1 MFDNDVAGREV
12 GHIIYMGMYSIC
24 VVYAVVYRFYWIF
37 TDLLDFICILTD
49 ERIYLRKTL
58 NPRLP

>member
-24 VVYAVVYRFYWIF
+24 VVYTVVCRFYWIF
-37 TDLLDFICILTD
+37 IYSVDFICILTD
-49 ERIYLRKTL
+49 ERIYLRK
-58 NPRLP
+58 P